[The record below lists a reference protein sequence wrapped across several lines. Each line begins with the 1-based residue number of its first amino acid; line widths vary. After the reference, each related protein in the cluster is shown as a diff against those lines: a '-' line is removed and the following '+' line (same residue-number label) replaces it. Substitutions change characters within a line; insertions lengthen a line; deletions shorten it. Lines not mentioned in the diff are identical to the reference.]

1 MKQPGNR
8 SPINRRQFVATNAR
22 LGVFFLL
29 GIPALSVAGEKAG
42 VQAGK
47 KALEFK
53 HFPNALYAFVWR
65 NWGLVPLQRMAGAV
79 GAAPDQLESIAR
91 FMGLPPAPVVTDE
104 QWQRSYL
111 TVIRRN
117 WHLLPDAQLQ
127 TLLGWNAAQ
136 MEFTLKEDDFFY
148 IKLGSLK
155 PDCAPVHYK
164 DLAEIPGET
173 KQRFSRLLQRAF
185 PKGMPREQMS
195 YFHFVKELSAPF
207 KTGHSGLEPTSTAG
221 FNPRLTYPY
230 FALFGDP
237 LLDTSIDSYPDAYL
251 ERLAASGVESIW
263 MHIVL
268 SKLTPFPWDPSVSQ
282 HWEQRLRN
290 LEKLSKRAR
299 ARGIGI
305 YLYLNEPRHQP
316 EAFYK
321 KNPGLRGQGTSLCTS
336 HPEVRSYLENA
347 IAQIVAQAPLIA
359 GFFSITASENPT
371 NCWSHGQG
379 NACPRCGPAGPG
391 AVIAALNN
399 TYSQGIRR
407 GYEQA
412 LAAGKLQAG
421 TAQPQL
427 IIWDWGWHNEW
438 AAAIIP
444 RLVTT
449 NSLLMSVS
457 EWELDIERGGIKSKV
472 GEYAVSAVGPGPRAK
487 RHWKIA
493 REHGLRTMAKIQANN
508 SWEIGA
514 VPYIP
519 ALYNVAAHIDRLRNE
534 GVAGLMLGWTVGGY
548 PSPNLEVV
556 ALMGNDKSLSAADAV
571 QQVAA
576 RRFGAAAPVITKAW
590 MSFSQAFSKFPYHV
604 GVLYMAPLQV
614 GPANLLWSTPTGYRA
629 TMVGLPYDDI
639 HAWRSIYPVEVF
651 TRLLREAGTAFVR
664 IVHQLDEELK
674 KITLTKNG
682 RNAVLSE
689 RNIIEAISIHYR
701 SISNQTE
708 FVILRDTLTDAGTG
722 RREIKAQLT
731 NLLMEEAEL
740 AGRLA
745 ALQTAD
751 PRLGFEAS
759 NQYFYTPADLYEK
772 ILNCKDL
779 QEHWLPSV
787 PD

>member
-1 MKQPGNR
+1 MKQPGSR
-8 SPINRRQFVATNAR
+8 FPINRRQFIATNSA
-22 LGVFFLL
+22 LGIFFLL
-29 GIPALSVAGEKAG
+29 GVPALPAAGKE
-42 VQAGK
+42 AGK
-47 KALEFK
+47 KALGFK

-65 NWGLVPLQRMAGAV
+65 NWGLVPLERMADVV
-79 GAAPDQLESIAR
+79 GATTRQLEAIAR
-91 FMGLPPAPVVTDE
+91 FMGLQPAPEVTDD

-117 WHLLPDAQLQ
+117 WHLLPDTQLQ
-127 TLLGWNAAQ
+127 ALLGWDAAQ
-136 MEFTLKEDDFFY
+136 MDFTLKEDDFFY

-155 PDCAPVHYK
+155 PECAPVYYK
-164 DLAEIPGET
+164 ELAEIPAAA
-173 KQRFSRLLQRAF
+173 KQRFSRLLQSAF
-185 PKGMPREQMS
+185 PKGLPRTQMP

-207 KTGHSGLEPTSTAG
+207 KTAQTPVADRAAAG

-251 ERLAASGVESIW
+251 DRLAASGVESIW

-268 SKLTPFPWDPSVSQ
+268 SKLTPFPWDPSISQ
-282 HWEQRLRN
+282 HWEQRLGS
-290 LEKLSKRAR
+290 LKKLSERAR
-299 ARGIGI
+299 AHGIGI

-321 KNPGLRGQGTSLCTS
+321 KHPGLRGQGTSLCTS
-336 HPEVRSYLENA
+336 HPEVQEYLENA
-347 IAQIVAQAPLIA
+347 IAQIVTHAPLIA

-379 NACPRCGPAGPG
+379 KACPRCGPAGAG

-399 TYSQGIRR
+399 TYNRGIRR
-407 GYEQA
+407 GYEAA
-412 LAAGKLQAG
+412 LAAGTLKAG
-421 TAQPQL
+421 AVQPQL

-438 AAAIIP
+438 AAAIISG
-444 RLVTT
+444 LTT
-449 NSLLMSVS
+449 AGSMLMSVS

-472 GEYAVSAVGPGPRAK
+472 GEYSVSAIGPGPRAK

-519 ALYNVAAHIDRLRNE
+519 ALYNVAAHIERLRNE

-556 ALMGNDKSLSAADAV
+556 ALMGNDKDLSAADAV
-571 QQVAA
+571 QQVAL
-576 RRFGAAAPVITKAW
+576 RRFGAAAPAITKAW
-590 MSFSQAFSKFPYHV
+590 RAFSGEFSKFPYHV

-614 GPANLLWSTPTGYRA
+614 GPANLLWSAPTGYRA

-639 HAWRSIYPVEVF
+639 NAWRSIYPVEVF
-651 TRLLREAGTAFVR
+651 TGLLRETGTSFAG
-664 IVHQLDEELK
+664 IVHQLNDETG
-674 KITLTKNG
+674 KIKLTKTE
-682 RNAVLSE
+682 RKAVLSE
-689 RNIIEAISIHYR
+689 CTIIEAISIHYR
-701 SISNQTE
+701 SIANQAE
-708 FVILRDTLTDAGTG
+708 FIMLRDRLTGDGADRRKMKNRLADLLLQEAG
-722 RREIKAQLT
+722 
-731 NLLMEEAEL
+731 L

-745 ALQTAD
+745 ALQVSD
-751 PRLGFEAS
+751 SRLGFEAS
-759 NQYFYTPADLYEK
+759 NQYFYTPPDLYEK
-772 ILNCKDL
+772 ILNCREL
-779 QEHWLPSV
+779 LEEWLPSV